1 MYSQSCKT
9 FLVCAAVLALF
20 GSLAVASHK
29 KELNG
34 TWRLVPTRSEFA
46 GEPVIQTGTV
56 TVNNREHNIYISR
69 GFTLDGEKQSV
80 SYSFTTDGREN
91 SSIKEGKTFKSK
103 AKWDDDVLKVTT
115 EADGAVSVE
124 RYRLNP
130 DGTMTVTVE
139 RPGHHLV
146 TLFFERQ

>member
-1 MYSQSCKT
+1 MRSQSSKT
-9 FLVCAAVLALF
+9 FLVAAVVLALF
-20 GSLAVASHK
+20 GTLGVASNK
-29 KELNG
+29 KGLNG
-34 TWRLVPTRSEFA
+34 TWKLVPTRSEFA

-56 TVNNREHNIYISR
+56 TINNREHNIYISR

-80 SYSFTTDGREN
+80 TYNFTTDAREN

-115 EADGAVSVE
+115 DADGVVSTE

-130 DGTMTVTVE
+130 DGTMTLAVD
-139 RPGHHLV
+139 RPGHQPV
-146 TLFFERQ
+146 TLVFERQ